1 MMSDLKFSALELEPW
16 IPVTGSSISA
26 IASTGFAAVNE
37 SDGVRFYEFGPAWA
51 GVLFKKS
58 IPLLP
63 LTGKGTATFA
73 FTLTTDDAG
82 AIDSQ
87 AQEFDVMLVGPKGEV
102 YNGSEQLNNAEGG
115 HWQCVNSGYHWT
127 DIGFNP
133 GTFPANTAVPVSY
146 TMAFDTDAQTSS
158 IISVTV
164 NGKTFTPPTP
174 LVIPA
179 QKLNWT
185 PNLAVLQVQLDE
197 NGKPGAYSE
206 KGTAI
211 SFEVVFG
218 L

>member
-1 MMSDLKFSALELEPW
+1 MMSDLKFTALERDIW
-16 IPVTGSSISA
+16 IPVTGSSISSV
-26 IASTGFAAVNE
+26 ASTGFAPVNE
-37 SDGVRFYEFGPAWA
+37 ADGIRFYEFGPAWA

-63 LTGKGTATFA
+63 LTGQGTATFS
-73 FTLTTDDAG
+73 FTVNTDDAG
-82 AIDSQ
+82 Q
-87 AQEFDVMLVGPKGEV
+87 VNGQCQEFDIMLVGPKGEV

-115 HWQCVNSGYHWT
+115 HWQCVNGGYHWA

-133 GTFPANTAVPVSY
+133 GLLPANTPIPISY
-146 TMAFDTDAQTSS
+146 TMAFDTAAQTSS

-174 LVIPA
+174 LVIAA
-179 QKLNWT
+179 QQLGWQ

-206 KGTAI
+206 KLTAM
-211 SFEVVFG
+211 SFEVTFG

>member
-1 MMSDLKFSALELEPW
+1 MMSDLKFSGLERDIW
-16 IPVTGSSISA
+16 IPVTGPSISA
-26 IASTGFAAVNE
+26 IASTGFAAVSE

-58 IPLLP
+58 IQLTP
-63 LTGKGTATFA
+63 LTGKGTATFS
-73 FTLTTDDAG
+73 FTVDTDDAG
-82 AIDSQ
+82 QIDSQ
-87 AQEFDVMLVGPKGEV
+87 AQEFDIMLVGPKGEV

-115 HWQCVNSGYHWT
+115 HWQCVNSGYHWE

-133 GTFPANTAVPVSY
+133 GPLPANTSVPVSY
-146 TMAFDTDAQTSS
+146 TMAFDTAAQTSS

-164 NGKTFTPPTP
+164 NGKTFIPATP
-174 LVIPA
+174 LAIPA
-179 QKLNWT
+179 QQLGWQ

-206 KGTAI
+206 KATAI
-211 SFEVVFG
+211 SFEVTFG